1 MINTHSKSSIFF
13 ITLDRIEKKNALNDE
28 MVDALK
34 LQFKRAFDD
43 ETIKIIVLEANG
55 DVFSAGADLEYLQKL
70 QQNSLAENEADSSSL
85 AELFQMIYEGPKVV
99 IAAVQGHA
107 IAGGCGLATVCDFCF
122 AAEDAKF
129 GYTEVRIGFIPA
141 IVSYYLTRKIGE
153 TKSKELL
160 LTGALITAEQ
170 AQKIGMINYVVK
182 GNELKMEVETFANQ
196 IALNCSAQA
205 LDKTK
210 ELIRTVQSLDTHTAM
225 EYAAQMNAK
234 ARATEDCKKGISA
247 FLNKEKVQW

>member
-1 MINTHSKSSIFF
+1 MIKTHSKSSIYF
-13 ITLDRIEKKNALNDE
+13 ITLDRVEKKNALNDE
-28 MVDALK
+28 MVDELK
-34 LQFKRAFDD
+34 LQFKHAFED

-55 DVFSAGADLEYLQKL
+55 DVFSAGADLAYLQKL
-70 QQNSLAENEADSSSL
+70 QQNSLAENAADSSSL

-122 AAEDAKF
+122 ATEEAKF

-141 IVSYYLTRKIGE
+141 IVSYFLTRKIGE

-160 LTGALITAEQ
+160 LTGALISAEE

-182 GNELKMEVETFANQ
+182 SDELKKEVEKFANQ

-210 ELIRTVQSLDTHTAM
+210 ELIRTVQSLDTFTAM

-234 ARATEDCKKGISA
+234 ARATEDCKKGINS